1 MAISEEAGLALLR
14 LATDNP
20 SATFRRSQ
28 EELLQ
33 RLFRSGV
40 RVLLVGPAGWGK
52 TLLALLATRLIRRA
66 GGGPTLIVTPEVTNA
81 HRDVALAKRLG
92 LDISLWSSENDWH
105 TVGASWRG
113 GKLDVY

>member
-40 RVLLVGPAGWGK
+40 RVLLVGPAG
-52 TLLALLATRLIRRA
+52 
-66 GGGPTLIVTPEVTNA
+66 
-81 HRDVALAKRLG
+81 
-92 LDISLWSSENDWH
+92 
-105 TVGASWRG
+105 
-113 GKLDVY
+113 